1 MKFKNIILGV
11 IEETENE
18 FVIEQFLRNT
28 DMYEV
33 VDEKTEKEEKIEP
46 AEETEE
52 VEPAEKTEEV
62 EEDEEVETKTPKN
75 KK

>member
-33 VDEKTEKEEKIEP
+33 IED
-46 AEETEE
+46 TLEE
-52 VEPAEKTEEV
+52 VTE
-62 EEDEEVETKTPKN
+62 PKN

>member
-1 MKFKNIILGV
+1 MKFKNLTVGV

-52 VEPAEKTEEV
+52 VEEA
-62 EEDEEVETKTPKN
+62 EEVETKTPKN

>member
-11 IEETENE
+11 IEEAENE
-18 FVIEQFLRNT
+18 FTIEQFLKNP

-33 VDEKTEKEEKIEP
+33 IED
-46 AEETEE
+46 TVEE
-52 VEPAEKTEEV
+52 VTE
-62 EEDEEVETKTPKN
+62 PKN

>member
-18 FVIEQFLRNT
+18 FVIEQFLKT
-28 DMYEV
+28 PDMFEV
-33 VDEKTEKEEKIEP
+33 V
-46 AEETEE
+46 EETKE
-52 VEPAEKTEEV
+52 
-62 EEDEEVETKTPKN
+62 PKN

>member
-1 MKFKNIILGV
+1 MKFKNIIVGV

-18 FVIEQFLRNT
+18 FTIEQFLKNP

-33 VDEKTEKEEKIEP
+33 IDEKTKKEEKINPVEE
-46 AEETEE
+46 AEEAE
-52 VEPAEKTEEV
+52 VDEV
-62 EEDEEVETKTPKN
+62 VGETKTTKN

>member
-1 MKFKNIILGV
+1 MKFKNIIVGV

-18 FVIEQFLRNT
+18 FTIEQFLKNL

-33 VDEKTEKEEKIEP
+33 IEDTVEE
-46 AEETEE
+46 ATEE
-52 VEPAEKTEEV
+52 VEKE
-62 EEDEEVETKTPKN
+62 PKN

>member
-18 FVIEQFLRNT
+18 FTIEQFLKNP

-33 VDEKTEKEEKIEP
+33 IED
-46 AEETEE
+46 TVEE
-52 VEPAEKTEEV
+52 VTEA
-62 EEDEEVETKTPKN
+62 KN

>member
-1 MKFKNIILGV
+1 MKFKNVTVGV

-18 FVIEQFLRNT
+18 FVIEQFLKKP

-33 VDEKTEKEEKIEP
+33 IED
-46 AEETEE
+46 TLEE
-52 VEPAEKTEEV
+52 VTE
-62 EEDEEVETKTPKN
+62 PKN